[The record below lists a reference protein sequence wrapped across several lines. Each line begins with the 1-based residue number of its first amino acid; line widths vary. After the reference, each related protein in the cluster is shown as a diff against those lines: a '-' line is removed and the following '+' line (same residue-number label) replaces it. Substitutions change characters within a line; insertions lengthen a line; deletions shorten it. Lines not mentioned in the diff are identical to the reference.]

1 MAVDDNNQD
10 NDEEGDGGNFIH
22 FENFLIFNLD
32 ESQEIF
38 EEQGLKELKQQIKQE
53 AKMFNPCEDEMSEE
67 WVNRYLRN
75 VPKGNT
81 IYFSFLISGFIS
93 EHLI

>member
-1 MAVDDNNQD
+1 MAIDDNNED
-10 NDEEGDGGNFIH
+10 SDAEGDDGNFIY
-22 FENFLIFNLD
+22 FAYFLIYNLD
-32 ESQEIF
+32 ESQEIC
-38 EEQGLKELKQQIKQE
+38 EEQGLKGLKQQIKQE

-75 VPKGNT
+75 VPKGN
-81 IYFSFLISGFIS
+81 IVNFSFLISEFIS